1 MLAVTEL
8 PSIANGVVSVESIF
22 FLFIQNSFEA
32 IIITDGV
39 LTFAVY
45 TYNCD
50 DLQWGQSQDGD
61 YSTIGYNIN
70 PASFFGSDSNE
81 LPSFHDHRL
90 SNLPMS
96 EMIAC
101 SSLAR
106 GARYHNEVYLVGR
119 SRDTTQLA
127 RAECTSMINNDTL
140 YGDIINGTTLKDG
153 CPCNLAQASRD
164 FAFSFIDMFAL
175 TVDPVYDGKFCVTP
189 SFPQTN
195 TILCCYG

>member
-1 MLAVTEL
+1 MKA
-8 PSIANGVVSVESIF
+8 
-22 FLFIQNSFEA
+22 FLFYSQNSFEA

-39 LTFAVY
+39 VTFVVY

-70 PASFFGSDSNE
+70 PASFFGSDSKE
-81 LPSFHDHRL
+81 LTSFHDHRL

-106 GARYHNEVYLVGR
+106 GSRYHNEVYLVGR
-119 SRDTTQLA
+119 SKDTTQLA
-127 RAECTSMINNDTL
+127 RAVCTSSIN
-140 YGDIINGTTLKDG
+140 
-153 CPCNLAQASRD
+153 
-164 FAFSFIDMFAL
+164 
-175 TVDPVYDGKFCVTP
+175 
-189 SFPQTN
+189 
-195 TILCCYG
+195 

>member
-1 MLAVTEL
+1 M
-8 PSIANGVVSVESIF
+8 
-22 FLFIQNSFEA
+22 
-32 IIITDGV
+32 
-39 LTFAVY
+39 Y
-45 TYNCD
+45 TYICD

-70 PASFFGSDSNE
+70 PASFFGSDSKE

-106 GARYHNEVYLVGR
+106 GSRYHNEVYFVGR
-119 SRDTTQLA
+119 SKDTTQLA
-127 RAECTSMINNDTL
+127 RAECTSTINNDTL
-140 YGDIINGTTLKDG
+140 YSDIIDGTTLKDG
-153 CPCNLAQASRD
+153 CPCNSAQASRD
-164 FAFSFIDMFAL
+164 FAFRFIDMFEL
-175 TVDPVYDGKFCVTP
+175 TLDTVYAGQFCVTP
-189 SFPQTN
+189 SFSQTN